1 MENDKVI
8 DYLYDISTDAI
19 YRITTEE
26 REAIQTSIKVIE
38 KLDKVKQIVNQW
50 NNDASH
56 SFEDMCKINGIIK
69 E

>member
-8 DYLYDISTDAI
+8 EHLHDISTDAI
-19 YRITTEE
+19 YQITTEE
-26 REAIQTSIKVIE
+26 SEAIQTSIKAIE
-38 KLDKVKQIVNQW
+38 KLDKIKQIINKW

-56 SFEDMCKINGIIK
+56 SFEDMCKINKILK